1 MKVKVKMKKKET
13 KIKRMQLKVK
23 VNKRINRMNEKN
35 QNLNGVGPVVNFK
48 DKVFFP
54 KKIKR

>member
-13 KIKRMQLKVK
+13 KIRRMQLKVK